1 MSRVVLHLFPSCPH
15 CLFIIAKK
23 ICFFWDAKSILLWE
37 HPRVEASLVISAQA
51 LQDHFRG
58 QRAAKVFGLSHQ
70 TLFSFIQKCQHNLQI
85 KANVSANVFLTQ
97 SCPCWLLKQRIQVVN
112 WVCCCRS
119 VLPSGSINW
128 KSANMKSIIIDQ
140 MFGQI
145 HLTQTF
151 WWYGWSRWMKRRAT
165 MVEQRGRQLSSQLL
179 RWGKNPNP
187 SHGSSSHGYK
197 RTLSTCQCYPFLSSQ
212 NGSRSL
218 VKFTDSNTAQAA
230 KYSLECS
237 LTLKPEGRTDILTRP
252 DHFSRV
258 SSSSL
263 SRTFPET
270 GWLS

>member
-15 CLFIIAKK
+15 CLFVIAKK

-119 VLPSGSINW
+119 ELSSGSTKLKVGKYEIQDNR
-128 KSANMKSIIIDQ
+128 D
-140 MFGQI
+140 
-145 HLTQTF
+145 LPLQTF
-151 WWYGWSRWMKRRAT
+151 GGNGWSRWVKRR

-212 NGSRSL
+212 NGSRSF
-218 VKFTDSNTAQAA
+218 VKFTDGNTAQAA